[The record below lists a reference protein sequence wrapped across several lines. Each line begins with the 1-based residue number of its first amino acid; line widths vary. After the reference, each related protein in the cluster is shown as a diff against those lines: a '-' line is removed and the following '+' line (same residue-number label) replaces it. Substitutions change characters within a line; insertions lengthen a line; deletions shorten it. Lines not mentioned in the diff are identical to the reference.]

1 MDDIEAIMQIQM
13 KIRHVSEALDVVL
26 NLALVYTA
34 VVNLRCVEMFRFKEA
49 PFLWKDLT
57 PGS

>member
-49 PFLWKDLT
+49 PFL
-57 PGS
+57 